1 MWYIV
6 NVETFEQIAKFP
18 DDQWA
23 EATKKLAALRR
34 THGNI
39 FKLLDH

>member
-1 MWYIV
+1 MCYIIDT
-6 NVETFEQIAKFP
+6 ETHLRVARFS
-18 DDQWA
+18 DDQWE

-34 THGNI
+34 KHGNH

>member
-1 MWYIV
+1 MWYIIDT
-6 NVETFEQIAKFP
+6 ETDICVAKFS

-23 EATKKLAALRR
+23 EATKKLAALRKSR
-34 THGNI
+34 GNH